1 MTIHHTITTAFVA
14 TVLLAVVASA
24 SAQGVTTDSVQQPA
38 QPAQK
43 LDPGKCGAA
52 GRGCASDREKEYMHL
67 GYKLLPSSSSSA
79 IANYA
84 HACATKPEWRNDCE
98 KNPTLILQRLGLT
111 TED

>member
-1 MTIHHTITTAFVA
+1 MRNRHTITKAFVA
-14 TVLLAVVASA
+14 ALFLPVAATA
-24 SAQGVTTDSVQQPA
+24 SGQKMQQPA

-43 LDPGKCGAA
+43 LDPGECGAA
-52 GRGCASDREKEYMHL
+52 GRGCATDREKEYMHL
-67 GYKLLPSSSSSA
+67 GYKLLPQSSSSA

>member
-1 MTIHHTITTAFVA
+1 MRPRHTITTTLVVALFLSVVA
-14 TVLLAVVASA
+14 TTSG
-24 SAQGVTTDSVQQPA
+24 QQMQQPA

-43 LDPGKCGAA
+43 LDPDECGAA
-52 GRGCASDREKEYMHL
+52 GRGCASDREREYMHL
-67 GYKLLPSSSSSA
+67 GYKLLPQSSSSA

-98 KNPTLILQRLGLT
+98 KNPALVLQRLGLT